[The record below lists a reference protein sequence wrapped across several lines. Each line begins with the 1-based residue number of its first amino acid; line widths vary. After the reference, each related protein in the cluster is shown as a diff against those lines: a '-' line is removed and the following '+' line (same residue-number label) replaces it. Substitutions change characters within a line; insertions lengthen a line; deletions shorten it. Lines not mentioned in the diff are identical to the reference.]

1 MSGTLIMVLNTLVVI
16 SIVVSA
22 IIAVQADK
30 LIHSVIALDAV
41 GALVALE
48 FILLQA
54 PDVAIAEASVG
65 AVLSTV
71 LYIVALRKVGGG
83 GRMKLK
89 KAIGAIALIA
99 ILICG
104 IYAAGI
110 MYQSGSTYD
119 GSKTDVIALYENPQE
134 YDVSNPDGV
143 ADIIVKNNL
152 DKTVSHNVVASIV
165 FNFRGYDTMGE
176 SFILVTAVTGSLVI
190 LRKVKKD
197 KKEA

>member
-71 LYIVALRKVGGG
+71 LYIVALRKVEEED
-83 GRMKLK
+83 
-89 KAIGAIALIA
+89 
-99 ILICG
+99 
-104 IYAAGI
+104 YAAGI

>member
-1 MSGTLIMVLNTLVVI
+1 
-16 SIVVSA
+16 
-22 IIAVQADK
+22 
-30 LIHSVIALDAV
+30 
-41 GALVALE
+41 
-48 FILLQA
+48 
-54 PDVAIAEASVG
+54 
-65 AVLSTV
+65 
-71 LYIVALRKVGGG
+71 
-83 GRMKLK
+83 MKLK

-119 GSKTDVIALYENPQE
+119 GSKTDVVALYENPQE
-134 YDVSNPDGV
+134 YAEDISNPDGV
-143 ADIIVKNNL
+143 ADIIVKKNL
-152 DKTVSHNVVASIV
+152 AKTVSHNVVASIV

>member
-1 MSGTLIMVLNTLVVI
+1 
-16 SIVVSA
+16 
-22 IIAVQADK
+22 
-30 LIHSVIALDAV
+30 
-41 GALVALE
+41 
-48 FILLQA
+48 
-54 PDVAIAEASVG
+54 
-65 AVLSTV
+65 
-71 LYIVALRKVGGG
+71 
-83 GRMKLK
+83 MKLK

-134 YDVSNPDGV
+134 YDVSNPGV

>member
-1 MSGTLIMVLNTLVVI
+1 
-16 SIVVSA
+16 
-22 IIAVQADK
+22 
-30 LIHSVIALDAV
+30 
-41 GALVALE
+41 
-48 FILLQA
+48 
-54 PDVAIAEASVG
+54 
-65 AVLSTV
+65 
-71 LYIVALRKVGGG
+71 
-83 GRMKLK
+83 MKLK

-104 IYAAGI
+104 VYAAGA
-110 MYQSGSTYD
+110 MYDSGTTYD

-152 DKTVSHNVVASIV
+152 DKT
-165 FNFRGYDTMGE
+165 MGE

>member
-1 MSGTLIMVLNTLVVI
+1 
-16 SIVVSA
+16 
-22 IIAVQADK
+22 
-30 LIHSVIALDAV
+30 
-41 GALVALE
+41 
-48 FILLQA
+48 
-54 PDVAIAEASVG
+54 
-65 AVLSTV
+65 
-71 LYIVALRKVGGG
+71 
-83 GRMKLK
+83 MKLK

-104 IYAAGI
+104 VYAAGA
-110 MYQSGSTYD
+110 MYDSGTTYD

-152 DKTVSHNVVASIV
+152 DN
-165 FNFRGYDTMGE
+165 TMGE

>member
-1 MSGTLIMVLNTLVVI
+1 
-16 SIVVSA
+16 
-22 IIAVQADK
+22 
-30 LIHSVIALDAV
+30 
-41 GALVALE
+41 
-48 FILLQA
+48 
-54 PDVAIAEASVG
+54 
-65 AVLSTV
+65 
-71 LYIVALRKVGGG
+71 
-83 GRMKLK
+83 MKLK

-119 GSKTDVIALYENPQE
+119 GSKTEVVALEKNHKD

-143 ADIIVKNNL
+143 ADVIVKQNL
-152 DKTVSHNVVASIV
+152 DKTASENVVASVV
-165 FNFRGYDTMGE
+165 FNVRGYDTMGE

-190 LRKVKKD
+190 LRKAKKG